1 MIIIVT
7 GLSGAGKTIALHSL
21 EDMDIFCIDNLPVG
35 LLPAFI
41 EQSTQYGKIYECV
54 AVGIDARTL
63 SLSDVSA
70 LLQTV
75 ADTQSASQVVFLEA
89 DDAVLIKRFSE
100 TRRKHPLTNQNVP
113 LVEAISLERQLLEP
127 LASRADIRI
136 NTSLTHVHQ
145 LRDMIRLRVGLCG
158 KQVFSLLF
166 QSFGFKYGI
175 PFDADF
181 VFDVRCLPNP
191 HWTSN
196 RNLTGRDL
204 AVINFLEAQPHVV
217 QMCDDLIAFLETWIA
232 QFAADDRSY
241 LTIAIGCTGGQHRSV
256 YLADFV
262 AKHFTQRYE
271 VLVRH
276 RDLSVVSEKQMV
288 SITDFQAKVLRAK
301 LLPGTDN

>member
-1 MIIIVT
+1 
-7 GLSGAGKTIALHSL
+7 
-21 EDMDIFCIDNLPVG
+21 MDIFCIDNLPVG

-41 EQSTQYGKIYECV
+41 EQSTLYGKIYECV

-70 LLQTV
+70 LLQSLSETL
-75 ADTQSASQVVFLEA
+75 SASQLVFLEA
-89 DDAVLIKRFSE
+89 DDAILFKRFSE

-113 LVEAISLERQLLEP
+113 FVEAISLERQLPEP

-145 LRDMIRLRVGLCG
+145 LRDMNRLLVGLCR

-166 QSFGFKYGI
+166 QSFGFKYRI

-181 VFDVRCLPNP
+181 VFDGLPNP
-191 HWTSN
+191 HWTTN
-196 RNLTGRDL
+196 RYLRGRDL

-232 QFAADDRSY
+232 QFAADS
-241 LTIAIGCTGGQHRSV
+241 IAVI
-256 YLADFV
+256 
-262 AKHFTQRYE
+262 
-271 VLVRH
+271 
-276 RDLSVVSEKQMV
+276 
-288 SITDFQAKVLRAK
+288 
-301 LLPGTDN
+301 

>member
-1 MIIIVT
+1 MDVPIKLIIVS

-21 EDMDIFCIDNLPVG
+21 EDMDIYCIDNLPVG
-35 LLPAFI
+35 LLPTFI
-41 EQSTQYGKIYECV
+41 EQSSQYGKIYECV

-63 SLSDVSA
+63 ALHDVSA
-70 LLQTV
+70 LLQTLS
-75 ADTQSASQVVFLEA
+75 DTHTGYQVLFLEA
-89 DDAVLIKRFSE
+89 DDTVLIKRFSE
-100 TRRKHPLTNQNVP
+100 TRRKHPLTKQNVP

-127 LASRADIRI
+127 LACRADIRI

-145 LRDMIRLRVGLCG
+145 LRDMIRLRVGLCR
-158 KQVFSLLF
+158 KQAFSLLF

-191 HWTSN
+191 HWTTN

-204 AVINFLEAQPHVV
+204 AVINFLEAQPQVQ
-217 QMCDDLIAFLETWIA
+217 QMCQDLIAFLETWIA

-256 YLADFV
+256 YLANLV
-262 AKHFTQRYE
+262 AQHFTQRYE

-276 RDLSVVSEKQMV
+276 RELSVISEKKV
-288 SITDFQAKVLRAK
+288 TLITDH
-301 LLPGTDN
+301 